1 MPKADLDLVNKSLPL
16 GSRRVQ
22 GNHARLIKFVIAQQ
36 NVAVI
41 SLLPKSQENH
51 ANLIKFAT
59 DPQNVAAISLL
70 LGKVLRNHQ
79 RENLFLENLEPER
92 VLRNH
97 QRENLF
103 LENLVLGRVLHP

>member
-1 MPKADLDLVNKSLPL
+1 M
-16 GSRRVQ
+16 Q
-22 GNHARLIKFVIAQQ
+22 ENHASLIKFVIAQQ
-36 NVAVI
+36 NVAAI

-79 RENLFLENLEPER
+79 KEYLFLENLFLENLEPER
-92 VLRNH
+92 VPRNH

-103 LENLVLGRVLHP
+103 LEKLVLGRVQHP